1 MTRVKVCGITNSEDA
16 LCAVRL
22 GAMALGF
29 VFYQK
34 SPRFISPEEAGEV
47 IRQIPPFVTK
57 VGVFVNAEE
66 DYLKEA
72 RDVAGFDVYQ
82 FHGDETPE
90 FCAAFAENYIKAVRV
105 KNAESLDAVE
115 LYDTDA
121 FLFDTYS
128 PDAYGGTGENFSW
141 DVLSRRKLEDKFVI
155 LSGGLNS
162 DNVRDAIRAVNPYA
176 VDVSSGVESSPGIK
190 DHLKLKR
197 FMEAASCG
205 QG

>member
-1 MTRVKVCGITNSEDA
+1 MRRVKVCGITNSEDA

-29 VFYQK
+29 VFYDK
-34 SPRFISPEEAGEV
+34 SPRFISPEDAGE
-47 IRQIPPFVTK
+47 IISQIPPFVTK
-57 VGVFVNAEE
+57 VGVFVNAEA
-66 DYLKEA
+66 DYLRWA

-90 FCAAFAENYIKAVRV
+90 LCAAFGENYIKAIRV
-105 KNAESLDAVE
+105 KDAGSLSAVD

-141 DVLSRRKLEDKFVI
+141 DVLSGRKLEGKFVI

-176 VDVSSGVESSPGIK
+176 VDVSSGVESSPGVK
-190 DHLKLKR
+190 DHLKLER
-197 FMEAASCG
+197 FMEAAIYG
-205 QG
+205 QD

>member
-16 LCAVRL
+16 FCAVQL
-22 GAMALGF
+22 GASALGF
-29 VFYQK
+29 VFYEK
-34 SPRFISPEEAGEV
+34 SPRFIAFSEAREI

-57 VGVFVNAEE
+57 VGVFVNAEA
-66 DYLKEA
+66 DYLRKA
-72 RDVAGFDVYQ
+72 KDVAGFDFYQ

-90 FCAAFAENYIKAVRV
+90 FCAAFGENYIKAIRV
-105 KNAESLDAVE
+105 KNAESLSAVE

-141 DVLSRRKLEDKFVI
+141 DVLSRRKLEGKFVI
-155 LSGGLNS
+155 LSGGLNPA
-162 DNVRDAIRAVNPYA
+162 NVREAIRAVDPYA

-190 DHLKLKR
+190 DHTKLER
-197 FMEAASCG
+197 FMEAVSDG
-205 QG
+205 QN

>member
-1 MTRVKVCGITNSEDA
+1 MTRVKVCGITNPEDA

-22 GAMALGF
+22 GASALGF
-29 VFYQK
+29 VFYQE
-34 SPRFISPEEAGEV
+34 SPRFISPEEAGEI

-57 VGVFVNAEE
+57 VGVFVNAGA

-105 KNAESLDAVE
+105 KNAESLHAVE

-141 DVLSRRKLEDKFVI
+141 DVLSRRKLEDKSVI

-190 DHLKLKR
+190 DHLKLKW
-197 FMEAASCG
+197 FMEAASYG

>member
-16 LCAVRL
+16 LCAVAL
-22 GAMALGF
+22 GATALGF
-29 VFYQK
+29 VFYEE
-34 SPRFISPEEAGEV
+34 SPRFITPVEAGET
-47 IRQIPPFVTK
+47 ISLLPPFVTK
-57 VGVFVNAEE
+57 VGVFVNAEA
-66 DYLKEA
+66 DYLREA

-90 FCAAFAENYIKAVRV
+90 FCAAFGEDYIKAVRV
-105 KNAESLDAVE
+105 KDSDSLDAVN

-121 FLFDTYS
+121 FLFDAYS

-141 DVLSRRKLEDKFVI
+141 EVLSRRKLEDKFVI

-162 DNVRDAIRAVNPYA
+162 DNVRQAIREVNPYA
-176 VDVSSGVESSPGIK
+176 VDVSSGIESSPGTK

-197 FMEAASCG
+197 FMEAAGYG
-205 QG
+205 QN